1 MNRELTDISYI
12 KDLCN
17 RYGFALQKNFGQN
30 FIVNS
35 GICPKI
41 AEYAEVDENCGVIE
55 IGTGIGVLT
64 KELALRAKKVVA
76 IEIDIKLLPLL
87 EETLSDFGNIKIIN
101 QDVLKVDLAQLIKEE
116 FGDMPV
122 KVCANLPY
130 YITSPIVMKLL
141 EDRLPIENITVMVQ
155 KEAAQRI
162 CAKEKSRDAGAIS
175 LAVNYYAQPTVCF
188 NVSPGSFFPPPKVTS
203 SVIRLD
209 IAKDAKV
216 TPKNEK
222 NMFKL
227 IRAAFTQR
235 RKTFVNSVSAILGMS
250 KSDIENALEQ
260 IGENKLIR
268 PEQLSLKQFSDL
280 SDILFGERL

>member
-1 MNRELTDISYI
+1 MNRELTNISYI
-12 KDLCN
+12 KDLCQ
-17 RYGFALQKNFGQN
+17 RYGFALQKSYGQN

-41 AEYAEVDENCGVIE
+41 AEHAEVDENCGVIE

-76 IEIDIKLLPLL
+76 IEIDTKLLPLL
-87 EETLSDFGNIKIIN
+87 EETLADFDNIKIIN
-101 QDVLKVDLAQLIKEE
+101 KDVLEVDLNALIKEE

-122 KVCANLPY
+122 MVCANLPY
-130 YITSPIVMKLL
+130 YITSPIIMKLL

-162 CAKEKSRDAGAIS
+162 CAKEGSRDAGAIS
-175 LAVNYYAQPTVCF
+175 LAVNYYAVPTVCF

-203 SVIRLD
+203 SVICLD
-209 IAKDAKV
+209 VNKDPKV
-216 TPKNEK
+216 QPKSEK
-222 NMFKL
+222 NMFRL

-235 RKTFVNSVSAILGMS
+235 RKTFVNSTSATLGIN
-250 KSDIENALEQ
+250 KAVIEEALTQ
-260 IGENKLIR
+260 IGENPMVR
-268 PEQLSLKQFSDL
+268 PEKLTLEQFAAL
-280 SDILFGERL
+280 SDILLG

>member
-1 MNRELTDISYI
+1 MNRELTNISYI
-12 KDLCN
+12 KDLCT
-17 RYGFALQKNFGQN
+17 RYGFSLQKGYGQN

-76 IEIDIKLLPLL
+76 IEIDTKLLPLL
-87 EETLSDFGNIKIIN
+87 EETLAEFDNIKIIN
-101 QDVLKVDLAQLIKEE
+101 KDVLEVDLNALIKEE

-122 KVCANLPY
+122 MVCANLPY
-130 YITSPIVMKLL
+130 YITSPIIMKLL
-141 EDRLPIENITVMVQ
+141 EDRIPVENITVMVQ

-162 CAKEKSRDAGAIS
+162 CAKEGSRDAGAIS

-209 IAKDAKV
+209 ISKQPKV
-216 TPKNEK
+216 MPKSEK
-222 NMFKL
+222 NMFRL

-235 RKTFVNSVSAILGMS
+235 RKTFVNSTSATLGIS
-250 KSDIENALEQ
+250 KADIEAALVQ
-260 IGENKLIR
+260 IGENPMVR
-268 PEQLSLKQFSDL
+268 PEQMTLEQFCAL
-280 SDILFGERL
+280 SDILLG

>member
-1 MNRELTDISYI
+1 MNRELTNISYI

-76 IEIDIKLLPLL
+76 IEIDTKLLPLL
-87 EETLSDFGNIKIIN
+87 GETLSDFDNIKIIN

-130 YITSPIVMKLL
+130 YITSPIIMKLL

-235 RKTFVNSVSAILGMS
+235 RKTFVNSVSATLGMS

-268 PEQLSLKQFSDL
+268 PEQLSLRQFSDL
-280 SDILFGERL
+280 SDILFG

>member
-1 MNRELTDISYI
+1 MNRELTNISYI
-12 KDLCN
+12 KDLCQ
-17 RYGFALQKNFGQN
+17 RYGFALQKSYGQN

-41 AEYAEVDENCGVIE
+41 AEHAEVDENCGVIE

-76 IEIDIKLLPLL
+76 IEIDTKLLPLL
-87 EETLSDFGNIKIIN
+87 EETLADFDNIKIIN
-101 QDVLKVDLAQLIKEE
+101 KDVLEVDLNALIKEE

-122 KVCANLPY
+122 MVCANLPY
-130 YITSPIVMKLL
+130 YITSPIIMKLL

-162 CAKEKSRDAGAIS
+162 CAKEGSRDAGAIS
-175 LAVNYYAQPTVCF
+175 LAVNYYAVPTVCF

-209 IAKDAKV
+209 VNKDPKV
-216 TPKNEK
+216 QPKSEK
-222 NMFKL
+222 NMFRL

-235 RKTFVNSVSAILGMS
+235 RKTFVNSTSATLGIS
-250 KSDIENALEQ
+250 KAAIEAALEQ
-260 IGENKLIR
+260 IGEKPMVR
-268 PEQLSLKQFSDL
+268 PEQMTLEQFCAL
-280 SDILFGERL
+280 SDILLE

>member
-1 MNRELTDISYI
+1 MNKELTNVSYI
-12 KDLCN
+12 KDLCQ
-17 RYGFALQKNFGQN
+17 RYGFALQKGYGQN
-30 FIVNS
+30 FIVNA

-41 AEYAEVDENCGVIE
+41 AEHAEVDENCGVIE

-76 IEIDIKLLPLL
+76 IEIDTKLLPLL
-87 EETLSDFGNIKIIN
+87 EETLAGFDNIKIIN
-101 QDVLKVDLAQLIKEE
+101 KDVLEVDLNALIKEE

-122 KVCANLPY
+122 MVCANLPY
-130 YITSPIVMKLL
+130 YITSPIIMKLL
-141 EDRLPIENITVMVQ
+141 EDRIPVENITVMVQ

-162 CAKEKSRDAGAIS
+162 CAREKSRDAGAIS

-209 IAKDAKV
+209 ICKEHKV
-216 TPKNEK
+216 NPKNEK
-222 NMFKL
+222 NMFRL

-235 RKTFVNSVSAILGMS
+235 RKTFVNSTSATLGIA
-250 KSDIENALEQ
+250 KADIEAALVK
-260 IGENKLIR
+260 IGENPMVR
-268 PEQLSLKQFSDL
+268 PEQLSLQQFSDL
-280 SDILFGERL
+280 SDILIK

>member
-1 MNRELTDISYI
+1 MNRELTNISYI
-12 KDLCN
+12 KDLCQ
-17 RYGFALQKNFGQN
+17 RYGFALQKSYGQN

-41 AEYAEVDENCGVIE
+41 AEHAEVNENCGVIE

-76 IEIDIKLLPLL
+76 IEIDTKLLPLL
-87 EETLSDFGNIKIIN
+87 EETLADFDNIKIIN
-101 QDVLKVDLAQLIKEE
+101 KDVLEVDLTALIKEE

-122 KVCANLPY
+122 MVCANLPY
-130 YITSPIVMKLL
+130 YITSPIIMKLL

-162 CAKEKSRDAGAIS
+162 CAKEGSRDAGAIS
-175 LAVNYYAQPTVCF
+175 LAVNYYAVPTVCF

-209 IAKDAKV
+209 VNKAPKV
-216 TPKNEK
+216 QPKSEK
-222 NMFKL
+222 NMFRL

-235 RKTFVNSVSAILGMS
+235 RKTFVNSTSATLGIS
-250 KSDIENALEQ
+250 KAAIEAALEQ
-260 IGENKLIR
+260 IGEKPMVR
-268 PEQLSLKQFSDL
+268 PEQMTLEQFCAL
-280 SDILFGERL
+280 SDILLG

>member
-1 MNRELTDISYI
+1 MNRELTNISYI
-12 KDLCN
+12 KDLCQ
-17 RYGFALQKNFGQN
+17 RYGFALQKSYGQN

-41 AEYAEVDENCGVIE
+41 AEHAEVDENCGVIE

-76 IEIDIKLLPLL
+76 IEIDTKLLPLL
-87 EETLSDFGNIKIIN
+87 EETLSDFDNIKIIN
-101 QDVLKVDLAQLIKEE
+101 KDVLEVDLNALIKEE

-122 KVCANLPY
+122 MVCANLPY
-130 YITSPIVMKLL
+130 YITSPIIMKLL

-162 CAKEKSRDAGAIS
+162 CAKEGSRDAGAIS
-175 LAVNYYAQPTVCF
+175 LAVNYYAVPTVCF

-209 IAKDAKV
+209 VNKAPKV
-216 TPKNEK
+216 QPKSEK
-222 NMFKL
+222 NMFRL

-235 RKTFVNSVSAILGMS
+235 RKTFVNSTSATLGIS
-250 KSDIENALEQ
+250 KAAIEAALEQ
-260 IGENKLIR
+260 IGEKPMVR
-268 PEQLSLKQFSDL
+268 PEQMTLEQFCAL
-280 SDILFGERL
+280 SDILLG

>member
-1 MNRELTDISYI
+1 MNRELTNISYI
-12 KDLCN
+12 KDLCQ
-17 RYGFALQKNFGQN
+17 RYGFALQKSYGQN

-41 AEYAEVDENCGVIE
+41 AEHAEVNENCGVIE

-76 IEIDIKLLPLL
+76 IEIDTKLLPLL
-87 EETLSDFGNIKIIN
+87 EETLADFDNIKIIN
-101 QDVLKVDLAQLIKEE
+101 KDVLEVDLNALIKEE

-122 KVCANLPY
+122 MVCANLPY
-130 YITSPIVMKLL
+130 YITSPIIMKLL

-162 CAKEKSRDAGAIS
+162 CAKEGSRDAGAIS
-175 LAVNYYAQPTVCF
+175 LAVNYYAEPTVCF

-209 IAKDAKV
+209 VNKDPKV
-216 TPKNEK
+216 APKSEK
-222 NMFKL
+222 NMFRL

-235 RKTFVNSVSAILGMS
+235 RKTFVNSTSATLGIS
-250 KSDIENALEQ
+250 KASIEAALEQ
-260 IGENKLIR
+260 IGENPMVR
-268 PEQLSLKQFSDL
+268 PEKLTLEQFAAL
-280 SDILFGERL
+280 SDILLG

>member
-1 MNRELTDISYI
+1 MNRELTNISYI

-76 IEIDIKLLPLL
+76 IEIDTKLLPLL
-87 EETLSDFGNIKIIN
+87 EETLSDFDNIKIIN

-130 YITSPIVMKLL
+130 YITSPIIMKLL

-235 RKTFVNSVSAILGMS
+235 RKTFVNSVSATLGMS

-268 PEQLSLKQFSDL
+268 PEQLSLRQFSDL
-280 SDILFGERL
+280 SDILFG

>member
-1 MNRELTDISYI
+1 MNRELTNISYI
-12 KDLCN
+12 KDLCQ
-17 RYGFALQKNFGQN
+17 RYGFALQKSYGQN

-41 AEYAEVDENCGVIE
+41 AEHAEVDENCGVIE

-76 IEIDIKLLPLL
+76 IEIDTKLLPLL
-87 EETLSDFGNIKIIN
+87 EETLADFDNIKIIN
-101 QDVLKVDLAQLIKEE
+101 KDVLEVDLNALIKEE

-122 KVCANLPY
+122 MVCANLPY
-130 YITSPIVMKLL
+130 YITSPIIMKLL

-162 CAKEKSRDAGAIS
+162 CAKEGSRDAGAIS
-175 LAVNYYAQPTVCF
+175 LAVNYYAVPTVCF

-209 IAKDAKV
+209 VNKDPKV
-216 TPKNEK
+216 QPKSEK
-222 NMFKL
+222 NMFRL

-235 RKTFVNSVSAILGMS
+235 RKTFVNSTSATLGIN
-250 KSDIENALEQ
+250 KAVIEEALTQ
-260 IGENKLIR
+260 IGENPMVR
-268 PEQLSLKQFSDL
+268 PEKLTLEQFAAL
-280 SDILFGERL
+280 SDILLG

>member
-1 MNRELTDISYI
+1 MNRELTNISYI
-12 KDLCN
+12 KDLCA
-17 RYGFALQKNFGQN
+17 RYGFSLQKGYGQN

-76 IEIDIKLLPLL
+76 IEIDTKLLPLL
-87 EETLSDFGNIKIIN
+87 EETLADFDNIKIIN
-101 QDVLKVDLAQLIKEE
+101 KDVLEVDLNALIAEE

-122 KVCANLPY
+122 MVCANLPY
-130 YITSPIVMKLL
+130 YITSPIIMKLL
-141 EDRLPIENITVMVQ
+141 EDRIPVENITVMVQ

-162 CAKEKSRDAGAIS
+162 CAKEGSRDAGAIS

-209 IAKDAKV
+209 ISKQPKV
-216 TPKNEK
+216 QPKSEK
-222 NMFKL
+222 NMFRL

-235 RKTFVNSVSAILGMS
+235 RKTFVNSTSATLGIS
-250 KSDIENALEQ
+250 KADIEAALTQ
-260 IGENKLIR
+260 IGEKPMVR
-268 PEQLSLKQFSDL
+268 PEQMTLEQFCAL
-280 SDILFGERL
+280 SDILMG

>member
-1 MNRELTDISYI
+1 MNRELTNISYI
-12 KDLCN
+12 KDLCK

-76 IEIDIKLLPLL
+76 IEIDTKLLPLL
-87 EETLSDFGNIKIIN
+87 EETLGDFDNIKIIN
-101 QDVLKVDLAQLIKEE
+101 EDVLKVDLAQLIKEE

-130 YITSPIVMKLL
+130 YITSPIIMKLL

-175 LAVNYYAQPTVCF
+175 LAVNYYAEPTVCF

-209 IAKDAKV
+209 ILKDAKV
-216 TPKNEK
+216 KPENEK
-222 NMFKL
+222 DMFRL

-235 RKTFVNSVSAILGMS
+235 RKTFVNSTSATLHME
-250 KSDIENALEQ
+250 KAFIESALEQ

-268 PEQLSLKQFSDL
+268 PEQLSLEQFCQL
-280 SDILFGERL
+280 SDILFKK